1 MSMASPFLYA
11 SPEQVMKDR
20 ADYAR
25 RNIARG
31 KPIVALE
38 YAEGVLLIAENPS
51 AMLHKVSEIYDR
63 IAFAGVGK
71 YDEYERLRILG
82 IRQADLKGYAYSRE
96 DVTARSLASQ
106 YSQVLGQIF
115 TDSLKPF
122 EVEILV
128 AGVGED
134 GDGCELYHVTFDGFM
149 TDEHSFTALGGQA
162 DALKTYIEQQYEA
175 TPALPAAIALG
186 VGALREVGNAE
197 LSAAGVEAAVL
208 DRTLP
213 RRKFRR
219 LSDADVEAALTAS

>member
-1 MSMASPFLYA
+1 MSMQAPFLYA

-38 YAEGVLLIAENPS
+38 YADGVLLLAENPS

-63 IAFAGVGK
+63 VAFAGVGK

-82 IRQADLKGYAYSRE
+82 IRQADLKGFAYSRE
-96 DVTARSLASQ
+96 DVTPRSLANL

-122 EVEILV
+122 EVEILI

-134 GDGCELYHVTFDGFM
+134 SDPCELYQVTFDGVV
-149 TDEHSFTALGGQA
+149 TDEQRFAALGGQSE
-162 DALKTYIEQQYEA
+162 ALKTFLSQRYED
-175 TPALPAAIALG
+175 TPDLGASIKLG
-186 VGALREVGNAE
+186 VEALRSVGNGDLPIAQ
-197 LSAAGVEAAVL
+197 VEAAVL

-219 LSDADVEAALTAS
+219 LSDAELETALGP

>member
-1 MSMASPFLYA
+1 MSMPTPFLYA

-38 YAEGVLLIAENPS
+38 YTDGVLLLAENPS

-63 IAFAGVGK
+63 VAFAGVGK

-96 DVTARSLASQ
+96 DVTARSLANL

-128 AGVGED
+128 AGVGEE
-134 GDGCELYHVTFDGFM
+134 GEPSELYHVTFDGVVM
-149 TDEHSFTALGGQA
+149 DQQSFAAVGGQA
-162 DALKTYIEQQYEA
+162 EALSGFLSERYEA
-175 TPALPAAIALG
+175 TPELGDAVSLGLEALHSVASGDLPAAQIEG
-186 VGALREVGNAE
+186 
-197 LSAAGVEAAVL
+197 AVL

-219 LSDADVEAALTAS
+219 LEAVELETSPQD

>member
-1 MSMASPFLYA
+1 MSMPTPFLYA

-38 YAEGVLLIAENPS
+38 YANGVLLMAENPS
-51 AMLHKVSEIYDR
+51 AMLHKVSEIYDK

-96 DVTARSLASQ
+96 DVTARSLANL

-134 GDGCELYHVTFDGFM
+134 GDPAELYHVTFDGVV
-149 TDEHSFTALGGQA
+149 TDQQSFAAVGGQSE
-162 DALKTYIEQQYEA
+162 ALSTFLSQRYEP
-175 TPALPAAIALG
+175 TPVLDVAVRLG
-186 VGALREVGNAE
+186 VEALRNVGNSE
-197 LSAAGVEAAVL
+197 LPVAQVEAAVL

-219 LSDADVEAALTAS
+219 LEASELEAALAT